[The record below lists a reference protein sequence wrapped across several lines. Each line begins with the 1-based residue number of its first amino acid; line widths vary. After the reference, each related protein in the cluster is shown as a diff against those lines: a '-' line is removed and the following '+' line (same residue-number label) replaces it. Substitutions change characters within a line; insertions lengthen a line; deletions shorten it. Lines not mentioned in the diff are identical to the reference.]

1 MIKFSLKEIFIDI
14 YHKNHIEIMTLKSKL
29 SQQCLHLSQ
38 IDIFQPKLSRRESW
52 KRRIRNWR
60 I

>member
-52 KRRIRNWR
+52 KRRI
-60 I
+60 